1 MNVYYEIASTER
13 PNHYVIQEQI
23 SYIGLSYYA
32 LKNYEKAVEYFDST
46 ISYINNKLK
55 NCEDDAK
62 LCNDQIAVRD
72 KQITLL
78 NEEISTLKTKRN
90 IAYGV
95 GIGGTVLGIL
105 LAILVR

>member
-1 MNVYYEIASTER
+1 LNVYYEIASTER

-55 NCEDDAK
+55 NCEDEDAK
-62 LCNDQIAVRD
+62 FVAKSIAEGNKAR
-72 KQITLL
+72 
-78 NEEISTLKTKRN
+78 
-90 IAYGV
+90 
-95 GIGGTVLGIL
+95 VLINL
-105 LAILVR
+105 